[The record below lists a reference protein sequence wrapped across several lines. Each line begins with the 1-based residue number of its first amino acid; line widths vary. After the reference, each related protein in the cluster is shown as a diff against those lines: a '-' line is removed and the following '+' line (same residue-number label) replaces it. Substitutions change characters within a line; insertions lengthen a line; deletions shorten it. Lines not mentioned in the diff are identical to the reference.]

1 MMNKVDD
8 SIHHLSIPVRRY
20 LPIIYM
26 VALGI
31 VVSVAMSY
39 FVYQWEETHQRMEF
53 ESRAS
58 AYANAMESTLRE
70 YVGALLFL
78 GDFFNNSWPVT
89 RQQFNNF
96 VASVLPRYPGI
107 QGFGWDPLVKD
118 VERAAYESAARKEGF
133 AKFQFTE
140 RSEENELVRAAR
152 REEYVIVYYIYPL
165 ETNRPA
171 FGFDIASNGTRLKA
185 IKKAFK
191 TGELS
196 VTGRITLVQET
207 GSQYGVLILLP
218 IYHPGASL
226 NSPEERLASRSG
238 FVVEVLR
245 IGQAVET
252 ALKGFADEGIALAL
266 YDMSAEK
273 GNRLLYH
280 RSTRMSKVPDLQI
293 PAEDIQKGLFWSK
306 TFPIAERQWKV
317 IFSPSEFYYRS
328 RRAWQPWIVLLGL
341 LLLTTLLALNM
352 RKKILYTAEI
362 EQRIAEQA
370 QTNQRLETEIRVR
383 TALEAERDKTI
394 DDLRQALNEVNTL
407 RGILP
412 ICSFC
417 KKVRDDQGYWEQVD
431 VYIRKHSRA
440 DFSHSICP
448 ECAKDH
454 YPGIYKKSQP
464 DGE

>member
-1 MMNKVDD
+1 MNKVDD
-8 SIHHLSIPVRRY
+8 SIHHRSIPVRRY

-26 VALGI
+26 AVLGI
-31 VVSVAMSY
+31 VVSVAMSF

-53 ESRAS
+53 ESRAN
-58 AYANAMESTLRE
+58 AYANALESTLRE

-78 GDFFNNSWPVT
+78 GDFFNNSWPVS

-118 VERAAYESAARKEGF
+118 MERAAYESAARKEGF
-133 AKFQFTE
+133 ADFQFTE
-140 RSEENELVRAAR
+140 RSKTNELVRAAR

-165 ETNRPA
+165 ESNRPA

-185 IKKAFK
+185 IQKAFK

-196 VTGRITLVQET
+196 VTGRITLVQEA
-207 GSQYGVLILLP
+207 GSQFGVLLLLP
-218 IYHPGASL
+218 IYHPGARL

-252 ALKGFADEGIALAL
+252 AMQGFADEGISLAH

-273 GNRLLYH
+273 ENRLLYH
-280 RSTRMSKVPDLQI
+280 RSPQMLKATDMQI
-293 PAEDIQKGLFWSK
+293 TTAEIEKGLSWSR
-306 TFPIAERQWKV
+306 TFSVAERQWKV
-317 IFSPSEFYYRS
+317 IFSPSEFDYRS
-328 RRAWQPWIVLLGL
+328 RRTWQPRIVLLGL

-352 RKKILYTAEI
+352 RRKILYTTEI
-362 EQRIAEQA
+362 EQRMEAQA
-370 QTNQRLETEIRVR
+370 QTNQELETEIRVR

-394 DDLRQALNEVNTL
+394 FDLQQALNEVNTL